1 MRFIERDLEKKNSHW
16 IKEFIFLV
24 SFLVLVNGSPSVFF
38 FFKGNPSGLFN
49 EELRE
54 GDPLT

>member
-1 MRFIERDLEKKNSHW
+1 MRFIERDLEKKNSYW

-38 FFKGNPSGLFN
+38 FLKVIHQVYLMKS
-49 EELRE
+49 
-54 GDPLT
+54 